1 MNILIQI
8 SLESS
13 KDDSFEL
20 SSRQLRMFAI
30 HKSIFNESSKEFIH
44 YILAI
49 GYAGG
54 DCQEECFY
62 KIEGSNLDKASIFI
76 ASTIAD
82 HFYQYTY
89 HNQQLNEEEN
99 EWSQEDIKVNEDLI
113 IHLNSYLYFD
123 NNANCYTYK
132 TESNFVKN
140 NEFAIRFKI
149 SNKNTFLPKKGLLA
163 FSHILVVEIL

>member
-1 MNILIQI
+1 MNILVQI

-13 KDDSFEL
+13 KGSSFEL

-30 HKSIFNESSKEFIH
+30 HKSIFNESSKKFIH

-62 KIEGSNLDKASIFI
+62 KIEGSNFEKASIFI
-76 ASTIAD
+76 ASFIGGN
-82 HFYQYTY
+82 FYQYTY
-89 HNQQLNEEEN
+89 YNHQLNEEEKV
-99 EWSQEDIKVNEDLI
+99 WSQDDLKVKEDLI

-123 NNANCYTYK
+123 DNANCYAYK

-140 NEFAIRFKI
+140 NEFAIDSKFPIKTL
-149 SNKNTFLPKKGLLA
+149 SYLKKVYWPFLT
-163 FSHILVVEIL
+163 SW

>member
-1 MNILIQI
+1 MNILVQI

-20 SSRQLRMFAI
+20 SSRQLRMFAM
-30 HKSIFNESSKEFIH
+30 HKSIFNESSKKFIH

-49 GYAGG
+49 GYTGG
-54 DCQEECFY
+54 DSQEECFY

-89 HNQQLNEEEN
+89 HNQQLNEEEK
-99 EWSQEDIKVNEDLI
+99 EWSQEDLKVIEDLI

-123 NNANCYTYK
+123 NNANCYAYK
-132 TESNFVKN
+132 TESNYLKN
-140 NEFAIRFKI
+140 NIFTMDSKFPIKTL
-149 SNKNTFLPKKGLLA
+149 SYLKKVYWPFLT
-163 FSHILVVEIL
+163 SW